1 MKKSFVLAAVA
12 LILAS
17 AAFAQK
23 PVQSKE
29 GRAAVKKANAAV
41 AADRKAMSTTGM
53 QTTTTDVYDVTTT
66 DKEGTVNYG
75 VVESRTSGPRGNA
88 NSGGVVYSS
97 YTPSKAA
104 LTNEKNSEISFAAG
118 GVYSF
123 NKDDRGDRYAKP
135 GFSTGASLLFGST
148 PHFSMGVDYMFLNP
162 DGRSHK
168 DGAARRSYD
177 RVRAHNIAL
186 AGKYTLNIW
195 DNVRFYI
202 PMGAGLMNARMKTS
216 ADTASTSKDKWGA
229 SLYAGLGMQYDLTTD
244 LFVGLEYR
252 YVYAFISDND
262 LSSFGR
268 DKDLQF
274 HNAFLRL
281 GMRF

>member
-1 MKKSFVLAAVA
+1 MKKSFVLAAAA
-12 LILAS
+12 LFLAS

-23 PVQSKE
+23 PAQSKA
-29 GRAAVKKANAAV
+29 GKAAVKKANAAV
-41 AADRKAMSTTGM
+41 AADRKAMSTTGI

-66 DKEGTVNYG
+66 DKEGTLNYG

-97 YTPSKAA
+97 FTPSKAA
-104 LTNEKNSEISFAAG
+104 LTNEKNSEVSFAAG

-123 NKDDRGDRYAKP
+123 NKDDRSDRYAKP
-135 GFSTGASLLFGST
+135 GFSTGASVLFGKT
-148 PHFSMGVDYMFLNP
+148 PHFALGADYMFLNP
-162 DGRSHK
+162 DGRSHNG
-168 DGAARRSYD
+168 DGERRSYH

-186 AGKYTLNIW
+186 AGKYTLNVW
-195 DNVRFYI
+195 DDVRFYI
-202 PMGAGLMNARMKTS
+202 PMGAGLMNARMKTDA
-216 ADTASTSKDKWGA
+216 ADASTSKDKWGA

-252 YVYAFISDND
+252 YVYAFVSDKH
-262 LSSFGR
+262 LSDFGR
-268 DKDLQF
+268 DKNLQF